1 MRVLYLTNNP
11 NRGGTVR
18 ILQSWFLYA
27 RTCGITPVVAV
38 TPGSKFAGWLRDN
51 DVEFIEN
58 PMPLPSNTKPWES
71 VWHAARLAL
80 WARSHRVDLIHCNE
94 HDVYRFAS
102 VVRGFLRVPIVC
114 HIRFTISHPLAK
126 WLFAGARRPDFLLW
140 TSNTQKSDCADGIG
154 EFVSEDRQAVVR
166 LGFDLSW
173 FGTRIHERGAIRR
186 GWGLTPEQV
195 AIGQCTALR
204 PRKRIEDFIDVVAGV
219 AARHQHVVGILA
231 GDAPPGDETYRAAV
245 LRRIAASDLGSR
257 FRWLGNIEDVEP
269 FCQGIDIFV
278 STSEY
283 ETFGNSVCE
292 AMACGRPVVAYEGG
306 SVKEVVGNSGSIV
319 PTGDCAALIA
329 ATEHLVAEPGR
340 LHELGEAARERVRTE
355 FDPRRS
361 FEQLLD
367 VYSRCTEVG
376 R

>member
-126 WLFAGARRPDFLLW
+126 WLFAGARRPGRAF
-140 TSNTQKSDCADGIG
+140 A
-154 EFVSEDRQAVVR
+154 A
-166 LGFDLSW
+166 
-173 FGTRIHERGAIRR
+173 RGRR
-186 GWGLTPEQV
+186 GTPPGPQ
-195 AIGQCTALR
+195 L
-204 PRKRIEDFIDVVAGV
+204 VVV
-219 AARHQHVVGILA
+219 AARQDHRVAGGERGHRAVGEDQVARAGRDQVHAAQARVVEDQA
-231 GDAPPGDETYRAAV
+231 NGD
-245 LRRIAASDLGSR
+245 
-257 FRWLGNIEDVEP
+257 
-269 FCQGIDIFV
+269 DI
-278 STSEY
+278 
-283 ETFGNSVCE
+283 
-292 AMACGRPVVAYEGG
+292 
-306 SVKEVVGNSGSIV
+306 SIQ
-319 PTGDCAALIA
+319 
-329 ATEHLVAEPGR
+329 R
-340 LHELGEAARERVRTE
+340 
-355 FDPRRS
+355 
-361 FEQLLD
+361 
-367 VYSRCTEVG
+367 
-376 R
+376 